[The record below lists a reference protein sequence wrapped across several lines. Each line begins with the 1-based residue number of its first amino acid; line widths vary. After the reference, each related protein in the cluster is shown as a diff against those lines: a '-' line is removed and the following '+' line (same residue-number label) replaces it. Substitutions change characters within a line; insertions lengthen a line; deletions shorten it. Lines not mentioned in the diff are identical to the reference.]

1 MKALLLI
8 DRGSR
13 EPGVK
18 QELKKICSIAK
29 YKTGYDYATYCFLEV
44 VPPFIEEGIKRCLDN
59 GADFISVM
67 PYFLY
72 PGMKLKDSVKRS
84 AKICYIQDLRMAITK
99 PLSYH
104 STLKEVLKDR
114 ITQLKIENQIQYS
127 DAECDIVV
135 IGHGSSDKNAR
146 TAFDHTI
153 KSLIPHYRNVHSCFL
168 ELDKPNIEEG
178 IKKSLKHNP
187 KILLLAPYF
196 LHEGAHIKYDIVREV
211 KEALHKYHFK
221 NAYLGRHLGINE
233 KLINIVVERVK
244 EVEKRIAKL

>member
-44 VPPFIEEGIKRCLDN
+44 VPPFIEEGIK
-59 GADFISVM
+59 
-67 PYFLY
+67 
-72 PGMKLKDSVKRS
+72 
-84 AKICYIQDLRMAITK
+84 
-99 PLSYH
+99 
-104 STLKEVLKDR
+104 
-114 ITQLKIENQIQYS
+114 
-127 DAECDIVV
+127 
-135 IGHGSSDKNAR
+135 
-146 TAFDHTI
+146 
-153 KSLIPHYRNVHSCFL
+153 
-168 ELDKPNIEEG
+168 
-178 IKKSLKHNP
+178 KSLKHNP

-211 KEALHKYHFK
+211 KEALHKYDFK
-221 NAYLGRHLGINE
+221 NAYLGRHLGIDE